1 MLFRSVLMAVDFE
14 FKEKYDVND
23 LLTIITALRSP
34 DGCPWDRAQ
43 THTSIKKN
51 FIEETYEVIEAI
63 NQNST
68 EGLRE
73 ELGDVLLQ
81 IVLHT
86 EMEREQ
92 NNFDFDDVCNDLCQK
107 LVIRHP
113 HVFGEVKA
121 DNEAEALLSWD
132 NAKAKTKGV
141 KRQSETMDSIP
152 RELPALMRAQR
163 VQSRAAKVGF
173 DWRDSDGA
181 FGKISE
187 EINELQS
194 AIVQGDKAHIAEEF
208 GDLLFSCVN
217 VSRFIDVDSEE
228 CLTAATDKF
237 ISRFKLVEQLAEEKG
252 ILMKTHQLKSLI
264 CFGIDQKKLWLK
276 KPKRRKF
283 K

>member
-1 MLFRSVLMAVDFE
+1 MAVDFE

-107 LVIRHP
+107 LVVRHP

-152 RELPALMRAQR
+152 RELPALMRAQK

-194 AIVQGDKAHIAEEF
+194 AIVQGDKAHIVEEF

-252 ILMKTHQLKSLI
+252 ILMKNSSIEELDL
-264 CFGIDQKKLWLK
+264 LWDRSK
-276 KPKRRKF
+276 EIMAEKAKTEEI
-283 K
+283 

>member
-1 MLFRSVLMAVDFE
+1 MSVDFE
-14 FKEKYDVND
+14 FKDRYDIND
-23 LLTIITALRSP
+23 LLKIITALRSP
-34 DGCPWDRAQ
+34 GGCPWDQAQ

-63 NQNST
+63 NKNST

-86 EMEREQ
+86 EMEREKD
-92 NNFDFDDVCNDLCQK
+92 NFDFSDICNDLCQK
-107 LVIRHP
+107 LVVRHP
-113 HVFGEVKA
+113 HVFGEVEA
-121 DNEAEALLSWD
+121 ANETEALLSWD

-141 KRQSETMDSIP
+141 KKQSETMDSVP
-152 RELPALMRAQR
+152 RELPALMRAQK
-163 VQSRAAKVGF
+163 VQSRAAKAGF

-181 FGKISE
+181 FDKLQE
-187 EINELQS
+187 EINELQE
-194 AIVQGDKAHIAEEF
+194 AIIQGEKAHVAEEF

-217 VSRFIDVDSEE
+217 VSRFINVDSEE

-252 ILMKTHQLKSLI
+252 ISMKNSTIEELDL
-264 CFGIDQKKLWLK
+264 LWDRVKEIMAENSQNGGNLNE
-276 KPKRRKF
+276 
-283 K
+283 